1 MLHISTSVSYIRIER
16 QGGIMFFYTFFVLLL
31 LAAAFCVWRI
41 SVADFR
47 RRIIP
52 DAYLFPL
59 MLIGLVITHFFPWIC
74 NTAESVAGAV
84 LGYALAAIVGI
95 IFERISKDKINT
107 PIGMG
112 DIKLLAVA
120 GLWLGTTGLSIALI
134 FACIF
139 GIIWGRAKKQKF
151 IPFAPFLFMGGF
163 LSFITILFLL

>member
-1 MLHISTSVSYIRIER
+1 
-16 QGGIMFFYTFFVLLL
+16 MFFYAFFGALLIG
-31 LAAAFCVWRI
+31 AAFCIWRI

-59 MLIGLVITHFFPWIC
+59 MLIGLIITHFFPWIC
-74 NTAESVAGAV
+74 TTAESVAGAV
-84 LGYALAAIVGI
+84 LGYALAAIIGI
-95 IFERISKDKINT
+95 IFERLATDKTNT

-120 GLWLGTTGLSIALI
+120 GLWLGTTGLAIALV

-139 GIIWGRAKKQKF
+139 GMIWGHQHKQKF
-151 IPFAPFLFMGGF
+151 IPFAPFLFAGGF
-163 LSFITILFLL
+163 LSFFTILFLL

>member
-1 MLHISTSVSYIRIER
+1 
-16 QGGIMFFYTFFVLLL
+16 MFFYSFFVLLL
-31 LAAAFCVWRI
+31 LGAIFCAWRI

-59 MLIGLVITHFFPWIC
+59 LLLGLVVTHFFPWIC
-74 NTAESVAGAV
+74 NTGESVAGAV
-84 LGYALAAIVGI
+84 LGYTLAAIIGV
-95 IFERISKDKINT
+95 IFEHFSHDKTNS

-120 GLWLGTTGLSIALI
+120 GLWLGIMGLSIALI

-139 GIIWGRAKKQKF
+139 GMIWGHHNGQKY
-151 IPFAPFLFMGGF
+151 IPFAPFLFAGGF